1 MSDNQQILITEILD
15 FRERHPH
22 IQEVDLIAL
31 DIPGNFFGKRYAISQ
46 LEKLVTNGFKLPAA
60 MHLMSTQGF
69 PVDTQGHGTDD
80 GDPDASFELV
90 AGSLKVVSWLATPCA
105 QMLIT
110 CSGPLPVMWE
120 PRKVLA
126 NLLDTLNK
134 AGIFPVVAFEPGF
147 YLLDKNRTAQDLIQP
162 PLNANS
168 GRRDNSAVLKMERI
182 SGFAEC
188 LTDITQTCGEQD
200 IKTGPISAEL
210 GAGQFEINLDHHN
223 DVLLA
228 ADQCAFYRR
237 AIKGVAH
244 KHNYQA
250 TFMAKPYLN
259 QAGNGMHLHVS
270 FYDEKG
276 NNLLAQ
282 DQQKPLLNAVAGCL
296 ELMPQ
301 SMLFF
306 ASNRNAFRRLESGNA
321 TAVSPSWGFE
331 NRSVAVRIPQS
342 DEKNLRLEHRVA
354 SANANPYLTL
364 AAILAGIY
372 HGLKNK
378 LDPGPATDFDA
389 TQANG
394 LPQDIIEAIETTK
407 RDSKLSSYLGADF
420 IKLYCT
426 QKHSELKA
434 FENDISAREYDWY
447 L

>member
-1 MSDNQQILITEILD
+1 MTDNQLNLISEIQN

-46 LEKLVTNGFKLPAA
+46 LEKLVKEGFKLPAA
-60 MHLMSTQGF
+60 MHLMCAQGF
-69 PVDTQGHGTDD
+69 PVEALGHGADD

-90 AGSLKVVSWLATPCA
+90 AGSLQVVSWLTTPCA

-110 CSGPLPVMWE
+110 CSGELPVMWE
-120 PRKVLA
+120 PRRVLA
-126 NLLDTLNK
+126 NLLDTLNE
-134 AGIFPVVAFEPGF
+134 AGIFPVVAFEPEF
-147 YLLDKNRTAQDLIQP
+147 YLLDKKRTAQDLIQP
-162 PLNANS
+162 PINGHS
-168 GRRDNSAVLKMERI
+168 GRRDNSAVLNMERI
-182 SGFAEC
+182 GGFAEC
-188 LTDITQTCGEQD
+188 LRDITQTCGEQG

-228 ADQCAFYRR
+228 ADQCALYRR

-250 TFMAKPYLN
+250 TFMAKPYLD

-270 FYDEKG
+270 FYDAQG
-276 NNLLAQ
+276 NNLLAK

-296 ELMPQ
+296 ALMPQ

-306 ASNRNAFRRLESGNA
+306 ASNRNAFRRLEPGKA
-321 TAVSPSWGFE
+321 TTVSPCWGYE

-354 SANANPYLTL
+354 SADANPYLTL
-364 AAILAGIY
+364 AAILAGMY

-378 LDPGPATDFDA
+378 LEPGPATDFDVTKA
-389 TQANG
+389 SG
-394 LPQDIIEAIETTK
+394 LPQDIITAIAHTQQAKELTN
-407 RDSKLSSYLGADF
+407 YLGGDF
-420 IKLYCT
+420 IKIYCA
-426 QKHSELKA
+426 QKYSELKA
-434 FENDISAREYDWY
+434 FENEIAAREYDWY